1 MKRLLLIAILLLS
14 LLATGVSAAIDL
26 TATSEPIV
34 MSTNPGS
41 ALNGQFTVHNS
52 ETIDH
57 TVAFSGYSLTH
68 TTDSSKHLNIDT
80 IASVA
85 VTTGTSQ
92 NVNFAITQTN
102 VYAGTYAGALVGTST
117 TNSALTDNI
126 QFQITVNPNPSATV
140 NSPTFSAGRGISR
153 THQDAIVVTNT
164 GNTDLNAVSIILG
177 ALSDGTNTLQGV
189 TISPNSA
196 NINYHDSNTN
206 IYVQPLFDITTNI
219 PIAQPTGTYTGT
231 FTVNQGSNQLVTG
244 SLSITVRDPIH
255 EVQVSGNEI
264 NLGSATQPRSQ
275 TIQHTFDIQNTGDY
289 SEPVTLALSGVNS
302 NFNAQLST
310 TQLTLEPGQ
319 TRQVTVSLTIP
330 DSQDSGKTKIGNVA
344 LTYNQQTTNLDLNL
358 ETESML
364 SIEEVETQVDDE
376 SSNSLGDGD
385 TISDEAKPGDEVEFE
400 IKIKNL
406 FSSSEDIKIEDITIE
421 IIPDNEDFDEVEI
434 DSKFDLNADKTS
446 SVKTL
451 VVKVPS
457 KFNEGE
463 YDFDIIV
470 EGEDENNALHTV
482 RWTVTLEVEKENHDL
497 RIDEIYL
504 GTDTLQC
511 VKTTDLKVTIANFG
525 AEDQDEAALAIYS
538 QALGINVNVLDIYL
552 DADYEDDENE
562 FTKTVTISVPDNFA
576 AGSYPINI
584 KVFRDTDNE
593 MDSEIVYL
601 KVENCPAPE
610 PVEPDTTVVI
620 TPPTGTTDNGGST
633 TGSSTNVVDTVEA
646 SFTNSLAF
654 ILILVGLDLIALV
667 VILVLVFKFL
677 F

>member
-1 MKRLLLIAILLLS
+1 MKKLLLIAILLFS

-26 TATSEPIV
+26 TATSEPVV

-41 ALNGQFTVHNS
+41 ALNGQFTVYNT
-52 ETIDH
+52 ETTNH

-68 TTDSSKHLNIDT
+68 TTDSSKQLNIDT

-85 VTTGTSQ
+85 VTTGSSQ

-102 VYAGTYAGALVGTST
+102 VYAGTYTGTLTGTST

-126 QFQITVNPNPSATV
+126 QFQITVNQNPSAAV
-140 NSPTFSAGRGISR
+140 NSPSFSAGRGISR
-153 THQDAIVVTNT
+153 THQNALTVTNN
-164 GNTDLNAVSIILG
+164 GNTDLTSVSIILG
-177 ALSDGTNTLQGV
+177 TLSDGTNTLQGV
-189 TISPNSA
+189 TVSPNSA
-196 NINYHDSNTN
+196 NVNYNSNAD
-206 IYVQPLFDITTNI
+206 FDVTTNL
-219 PIAQPTGTYTGT
+219 PSAQPTGTYTGT
-231 FTVNQGSNQLVTG
+231 FSVNQGGNQIATG
-244 SLSITVRDPIH
+244 SLSIVVRDPVH

-264 NLGSATQPRSQ
+264 NLGSATQARTQ
-275 TIQHTFDIQNTGDY
+275 TIQQSFNVQNTGDY

-302 NFNAQLST
+302 DFNAQLST
-310 TQLTLEPGQ
+310 TQFTLQPGQ
-319 TRQVTVSLTIP
+319 VQQVTVSLTIP
-330 DSQDSGKTKIGNVA
+330 DSQDSGKTKIGNVVM
-344 LTYNQQTTNLDLNL
+344 TYNQQTTNLDLNL

-364 SIEEVETQVDDE
+364 SIEEVETKVEDE

-400 IKIKNL
+400 IKVKNL
-406 FSSSEDIKIEDITIE
+406 FSSSADIKIEDITIE
-421 IIPDNEDFDEVEI
+421 IIPDDEDIDEVDL

-446 SVKTL
+446 SIKTL
-451 VVKVPS
+451 VVKVPN

-470 EGEDENNALHTV
+470 EGKDENRAVHTV
-482 RWTVTLEVEKENHDL
+482 QWTVTLEVEKENHDL
-497 RIDEIYL
+497 RIDEVYL

-525 AEDQDEAALAIYS
+525 SEDQDEAALAIYS
-538 QALGINVNVLDIYL
+538 QALGINVNLLDIYL
-552 DADYEDDENE
+552 DADYDDNENE
-562 FTKTVTISVPDNFA
+562 FTKTVTISVGDDFP

-584 KVFRDTDNE
+584 KLFRDTDRE

-601 KVENCPAPE
+601 RVEDCPAPE
-610 PVEPDTTVVI
+610 PEEPDTTLVI
-620 TPPTGTTDNGGST
+620 TPLTGTTDNGGST
-633 TGSSTNVVDTVEA
+633 SGTSTNVVDTVET

-667 VILVLVFKFL
+667 VILILVFKFL

>member
-1 MKRLLLIAILLLS
+1 MKKLLLIAILLLS

-68 TTDSSKHLNIDT
+68 TTDSSKQLNINT

-92 NVNFAITQTN
+92 NVNFALTQTN
-102 VYAGTYAGALVGTST
+102 VYAGTYSGALAGTST

-126 QFQITVNPNPSATV
+126 QFQITVNQNPSAAV

-153 THQDAIVVTNT
+153 THQGAIIVTNN
-164 GNTDLNAVSIILG
+164 GNTDLTAVSVILG
-177 ALSDGTNTLQGV
+177 TLSDGTNTLQGV
-189 TISPNSA
+189 TVSPNSA
-196 NINYHDSNTN
+196 NINYNSNAN
-206 IYVQPLFDITTNI
+206 FDITTNI

-231 FTVNQGSNQLVTG
+231 FSVNQGGNQVATG
-244 SLSITVRDPIH
+244 SLSIAVRDPVH
-255 EVQVSGNEI
+255 EIEVSGNEI
-264 NLGSATQPRSQ
+264 NLGSATQARLQ
-275 TIQHTFDIQNTGDY
+275 TIQQSFNVQNTGDY
-289 SEPVTLALSGVNS
+289 SEPVTLALSGINS
-302 NFNAQLST
+302 DFNAQLST
-310 TQLTLEPGQ
+310 TQFTLQPGQ
-319 TRQVTVSLTIP
+319 VQQVTVSLTIP
-330 DSQDSGKTKIGNVA
+330 DDQDSGKTKIGNVVM
-344 LTYNQQTTNLDLNL
+344 TYNQQTTNLDLNL

-364 SIEEVETQVDDE
+364 SIEEVETKVASE
-376 SSNSLGDGD
+376 SSDSLGDGD
-385 TISDEAKPGDEVEFE
+385 TVSDTAKPGDEVKFE
-400 IKIKNL
+400 IKVKNL
-406 FSSSEDIKIEDITIE
+406 FSSTEDIKIEDIKIE
-421 IIPDNEDFDEVEI
+421 IIPDDEDIDEVEI

-446 SVKTL
+446 SAKTL
-451 VVKVPS
+451 IIKVPD

-463 YDFDIIV
+463 YSLDILV
-470 EGEDENNALHTV
+470 EGKDENRAVHTAQ
-482 RWTVTLEVEKENHDL
+482 WTVTLEVEKESHDL

-504 GTDTLQC
+504 GTDTLNC
-511 VKTTDLKVTIANFG
+511 VRTTDLKVTIANFG
-525 AEDQDEAALAIYS
+525 SEDEDESALAIYS
-538 QALGINVNVLDIYL
+538 QALGINVNVLDISL
-552 DADYEDDENE
+552 DADYDSSDNE
-562 FTKTVTISVPDNFA
+562 FTKTVTISVPDSFA

-584 KVFRDTDNE
+584 KVFRDTDRE
-593 MDSEIVYL
+593 MDSEIIYL
-601 KVENCPAPE
+601 KVEACPAPE

-620 TPPTGTTDNGGST
+620 TPPTGTVDNSGST
-633 TGSSTNVVDTVEA
+633 TGSSTNVVETVEA